1 MNKTLNLKQLKGK
14 KDVPY
19 EDPHKSVR
27 PFGVPTAPT
36 YYPTKD
42 EFKDPYEYMAKI
54 RAEAEQYGIIK
65 IVPPSTW
72 NPKCVIDS
80 GSFKFTAR
88 TQSLNMIGAAT
99 RAALDYMER
108 LANFHK
114 LSGSEMRD
122 IPSTSSNKLLN
133 VYQLKNCVSAHAG
146 GVLGMQQGDW
156 ERLSKQLDLEILPHS
171 NGQYLRSFYLDTIQ
185 PYEQYLE
192 NDSRSKRDKEKASEA
207 KNKKE
212 DTKIKMEHM
221 RLATP
226 SNSPESDYKE
236 FQTPVQQII
245 QYGDDINPPTPL
257 SAFLKVEKPQSD
269 SVTMRMRG
277 KRKREAEV
285 EIASLRRSSRL
296 REASEEAALEETTQ
310 AADPF
315 SEQRKKFLAQRQTL
329 HSTQPKTLLSIED
342 MDVQD
347 SESES
352 EEEEDEHDE
361 GYENGEKEE
370 EHSHDESLEGPSF
383 VCEKCEQTDPFD
395 QLAVCHSCMESFHI
409 GCLDTPLAQV
419 PEKWFCVR
427 CVVGDGSF
435 TFEQSSKKWTLAEF
449 KKRADKFERQFAQQ
463 MKLPKD
469 VAADPQEYE
478 SWVESQYWRLVNSI
492 DETVTVEYGADIHV
506 DKVGSGFPVAS
517 TDPYN
522 RYSKDPWNLNVL
534 PLRKESLLRHV
545 QNEISGVTVPWLYVG
560 MMFSTFC
567 WHCEDHYTYS
577 ANYQHL
583 GATKTWYG
591 IPGADALKFEAAL
604 RANVPD
610 LMEKQPNLMFQLV
623 TMLNPETLLK
633 FGVRVYAVDQ
643 KPGQF
648 VVTYPRAY
656 HGGFNQGFNV
666 NEAVNF
672 APPDWVDWGT
682 ESVKVYKKF
691 HKPPVFSHDELLLK
705 VATTKLTADTAT
717 WLAPHIKAMVEAEA
731 TRVDLFRTETR
742 RMGVSVREIR
752 TGDLEEDAY
761 CCKKCETLCYLS
773 HLVEKTKDAETVYC
787 YDHWEL
793 ADMSKATLRVRLE
806 VSEIQDIYRDV
817 LEVKG

>member
-1 MNKTLNLKQLKGK
+1 MKKTLNLKQLKSK

-19 EDPHKSVR
+19 EDPHKPQR
-27 PFGVPTAPT
+27 PFNVPTAPT

-54 RAEAEQYGIIK
+54 RSEAEQYGIIK
-65 IVPPSTW
+65 IVPPASW

-99 RAALDYMER
+99 RAALDYMEH

-114 LSGSEMRD
+114 LSGSDMRE

-133 VYQLKNCVSAHAG
+133 VYQLKNAVSSHAG
-146 GVLGMQQGDW
+146 GFQAMQTEDW
-156 ERLSKQLDLEILPHS
+156 ERLSKALDLEILPHS

-185 PYEQYLE
+185 PYESYL
-192 NDSRSKRDKEKASEA
+192 
-207 KNKKE
+207 KKE
-212 DTKIKMEHM
+212 HQGVKRVKKENFSM
-221 RLATP
+221 RLVTP
-226 SNSPESDYKE
+226 SHSPETDSKQFE
-236 FQTPVQQII
+236 TPTQQILR
-245 QYGDDINPPTPL
+245 YGENPPTPM
-257 SAFLKVEKPQSD
+257 SEFLKVDK
-269 SVTMRMRG
+269 SVNMRG
-277 KRKREAEV
+277 AAKKRKREPEV
-285 EIASLRRSSRL
+285 EIASLRRSSRI
-296 REASEEAALEETTQ
+296 REASEEVQ
-310 AADPF
+310 VQKPVFDPYAQ
-315 SEQRKKFLAQRQTL
+315 QRKKFVADRTALLAA
-329 HSTQPKTLLSIED
+329 QPKTLLSIED
-342 MDVQD
+342 MDVHG
-347 SESES
+347 SEDEYSDAEA
-352 EEEEDEHDE
+352 EEEETQQTPED
-361 GYENGEKEE
+361 
-370 EHSHDESLEGPSF
+370 GPSF
-383 VCEKCEQTDPFD
+383 VCEKCVQVEPFHE
-395 QLAVCHSCMESFHI
+395 LAVCHSCMESFHI
-409 GCLDTPLAQV
+409 GCLEKPLSEV

-435 TFEQSSKKWTLAEF
+435 TFEQSGKKWTLAEF
-449 KKRADKFERQFAQQ
+449 KKRADKFERQFALQ
-463 MKLPKD
+463 MGLPKD
-469 VAADPQEYE
+469 VADDPQAYE

-517 TDPYN
+517 NDPYN
-522 RYSKDPWNLNVL
+522 KYAKDPWNLNVL

-591 IPGADALKFEAAL
+591 IPGEDALKFEAAL
-604 RANVPD
+604 KANVPD

-623 TMLNPETLLK
+623 TMLSPQTLLK
-633 FGVRVYAVDQ
+633 FGVRVYACDQ

-672 APPDWVDWGT
+672 APPDWVDFGT
-682 ESVKVYKKF
+682 ESVKVYKNFK
-691 HKPPVFSHDELLLK
+691 KPPVFSHDELLLK
-705 VATTKLTADTAT
+705 VATTKLAPDTAQ
-717 WLAPHIKAMVEAEA
+717 WLAPHIKTMVEAEKA
-731 TRVDLFRTETR
+731 RVDSFRQETQNNINE
-742 RMGVSVREIR
+742 VR

-761 CCKKCETLCYLS
+761 CCNKCEALCYLS
-773 HLVEKTKDAETVYC
+773 HIVEKTDKQTDTVFC
-787 YDHWEL
+787 YDHWRD
-793 ADMSKATLRVRLE
+793 ADLSKSSLRVRLPVAE
-806 VSEIQDIYRDV
+806 VESIYRDV
-817 LEVKG
+817 LATIPAN

>member
-1 MNKTLNLKQLKGK
+1 MKKTLNLKQLKSK

-19 EDPHKSVR
+19 EDPHKEHR
-27 PFGVPTAPT
+27 PFQVPTAPT
-36 YYPTKD
+36 YYPTKE

-54 RAEAEQYGIIK
+54 RPEAEQFGIIK
-65 IVPPSTW
+65 IVPPASW

-114 LSGSEMRD
+114 LSGSDMRE
-122 IPSTSSNKLLN
+122 IPSTSNNKLLN
-133 VYQLKNCVSAHAG
+133 VYQLKNAVSGHPG
-146 GVLGMQQGDW
+146 GFEAMQPHNW
-156 ERLSKQLDLEILPHS
+156 ELLSKTLDLEILPHS

-185 PYEQYLE
+185 PYESFLRKQE
-192 NDSRSKRDKEKASEA
+192 QEEAHNHGAKRV
-207 KNKKE
+207 KKE
-212 DTKIKMEHM
+212 NFSM

-226 SNSPESDYKE
+226 SHSPETDSKPSFE
-236 FQTPVQQII
+236 TPTQQILR
-245 QYGDDINPPTPL
+245 YGDSNNNPPTPM
-257 SAFLKVEKPQSD
+257 SEYLKVQKPSTANNETPPP
-269 SVTMRMRG
+269 TMG
-277 KRKREAEV
+277 AKAKRKREPEV
-285 EIASLRRSSRL
+285 EIASLRRSSRI
-296 REASEEAALEETTQ
+296 REASEEAVPTQ
-310 AADPF
+310 KPVFDPYAQ
-315 SEQRKKFLAQRQTL
+315 QRKKFVADRLAL
-329 HSTQPKTLLSIED
+329 LATQPKTLLSIED
-342 MDVQD
+342 MDVNGD
-347 SESES
+347 DDDYSDAEG
-352 EEEEDEHDE
+352 EDEVATQQTPE
-361 GYENGEKEE
+361 
-370 EHSHDESLEGPSF
+370 EGPSF
-383 VCEKCEQTDPFD
+383 VCEKCVQVEPFH

-409 GCLDTPLAQV
+409 GCLDKPLTEV

-435 TFEQSSKKWTLAEF
+435 TFEQSGKKWTLNEF
-449 KKRADKFERQFAQQ
+449 KKRADKFERQFALQ
-463 MKLPKD
+463 MGLPKD
-469 VAADPQEYE
+469 IADDPQAYE

-517 TDPYN
+517 NDPYN
-522 RYSKDPWNLNVL
+522 KYAKDPWNLNVL

-623 TMLNPETLLK
+623 TMLSPQTLLK
-633 FGVRVYAVDQ
+633 FGVRVYACDQ

-672 APPDWVDWGT
+672 APPDWVDFGT

-691 HKPPVFSHDELLLK
+691 KKPPVFSHDELLLK
-705 VATTKLTADTAT
+705 VATTKLTPDTAQ
-717 WLAPHIKAMVEAEA
+717 WLAPHIKSMVEAEQA
-731 TRVDLFRTETR
+731 RVEAFRHETQQ
-742 RMGVSVREIR
+742 MGSPVKEVR

-761 CCKKCETLCYLS
+761 CCTKCEALCYLS
-773 HLVEKTKDAETVYC
+773 HIVEKTDKTTDTVFC
-787 YDHWEL
+787 YDHWRDANL
-793 ADMSKATLRVRLE
+793 AKSTLRVRLPVAE
-806 VSEIQDIYRDV
+806 VGSIHRDV
-817 LEVKG
+817 LAKIPV